1 MLQAIHDRVTGWI
14 AWFIVGLIIVV
25 FALWGIDSYLKS
37 EAKVYAAMVNDVE
50 ITIPEYRA
58 AKQQQIQRMRAMLG
72 NQFDAG
78 LTNTPEFKSAVLNRL
93 IEEELLVQAATDAGL
108 AVSDAY
114 LAARIHSIPDFQGD
128 DGKFSQERY
137 QRLLA
142 QQGMNPQLFE
152 RQVRRSLLISQ
163 FVSSL
168 SDSAIVV
175 PQEVEQGLRL
185 QSQVRKLSYVR
196 IPMARYLEKAE
207 VKPDEVAAFYE
218 ANKSRFVEP
227 EQVRLQYLE
236 LSLDTIA
243 AGLQA
248 SDSEIE
254 DLYATEKAKLT
265 VEEQR
270 RARHILI
277 KLDEGADEAAVAAAQ
292 KKAEDL
298 VKRLRAGE
306 DFAKLAKEFSE
317 DPGSAAEGGDLGLFG
332 KGMMVPE
339 FEEATFALKKDEIS
353 EPVRSPFGFHIIQ
366 VTEIQAAKTPELAEV
381 RDQLIEEA
389 KRKQAEQIF
398 AERSETLGTL
408 SFEHPDTLS
417 LAAEQLGLKVQESD
431 WLPATGGTGIG
442 SHPQVMEAALS
453 DDVKNGG
460 NNSQVIEIGP
470 DHVVVVRVLEHKPA
484 KQLELDKVREAIVNN
499 LRQEAARK
507 AAREEGEALVKRLEG
522 GASLTEISGE
532 LKLDVT
538 DAGFIGRADSKHDR
552 QIVAE
557 AFQVPR
563 VDAGKIASAGAS
575 LSNGD
580 YVLIQIEEVR
590 DGDVSGVGEGQRSE
604 FQRNLNQLYGTLESA
619 ALLEQ
624 LKSKADIKREV
635 ERLD

>member
-14 AWFIVGLIIVV
+14 AWIIIGLIIVV

-50 ITIPEYRA
+50 ISVPEYRA
-58 AKQQQIQRMRAMLG
+58 AKQQQVQRMRAMLG
-72 NQFDAG
+72 NQFDVA
-78 LTNTPEFKSAVLNRL
+78 LTNTPEFKTAVLDRL

-108 AVSDAY
+108 SVSDGY
-114 LAARIHSIPDFQGD
+114 LAARIHAIPEFQGD
-128 DGKFSQERY
+128 DGKFSQDRY

-142 QQGMNPQLFE
+142 QQGMSPQQFE
-152 RQVRRSLLISQ
+152 RQVRRSLLINQ
-163 FVSSL
+163 FVGSL
-168 SDSAIVV
+168 SDSAVVV

-185 QSQVRKLSYVR
+185 QGQERKLKYLR
-196 IPMARYLEKAE
+196 IPMARYLDKAE
-207 VKPDEVAAFYE
+207 VKPEEITAFYD
-218 ANKSRFVEP
+218 ANKARFVEP

-236 LSLDTIA
+236 LSLDSIA

-248 SDSEIE
+248 SDAEIE
-254 DLYATEKAKLT
+254 DLYASEKAKLT
-265 VEEQR
+265 VDEQR

-277 KLDEGADEAAVAAAQ
+277 KLDEGAEEAAVAAAE

-306 DFAKLAKEFSE
+306 DFAKLAKEFSD

-339 FEEATFALKKDEIS
+339 FETATFALKKDEIS
-353 EPVRSPFGFHIIQ
+353 DPVRSPFGFHIIQ

-381 RDQLIEEA
+381 RAQLAEEA

-408 SFEHPDTLS
+408 SFEHPDTLTV
-417 LAAEQLGLKVQESD
+417 AAEQLDLKLQESD
-431 WLPATGGTGIG
+431 WLPASGGPGIG

-453 DDVKNGG
+453 EDVLSGG
-460 NNSQVIEIGP
+460 NNSQAIEIGA
-470 DHVVVVRVLEHKPA
+470 DHVVVVRVLEHKPV
-484 KQLELDKVREAIVNN
+484 KQLELDMVRDAIVNN

-507 AAREEGEALVKRLEG
+507 AARAEGEALVKRLEG
-522 GASLTEISGE
+522 GAALADIAAE
-532 LKLDVT
+532 LKLEVT
-538 DAGFIGRADSKHDR
+538 DAGFIGRNDAKQDR

-557 AFQVPR
+557 AFKVPR
-563 VDAGKIASAGAS
+563 TEAGKTAAAGAGLVS
-575 LSNGD
+575 GD
-580 YVLIQIEEVR
+580 YVLMQIEAVR
-590 DGDVSGVGEGQRSE
+590 DGEIAGIGEEQRKE

>member
-14 AWFIVGLIIVV
+14 AWIVVGLIIVV

-50 ITIPEYRA
+50 ISIPEYRA
-58 AKQQQIQRMRAMLG
+58 AKQQQVQRMRAMLG
-72 NQFDAG
+72 NQFDVA

-93 IEEELLVQAATDAGL
+93 IEEELLVQAATEAGL

-128 DGKFSQERY
+128 DGKFSQDRY

-142 QQGMNPQLFE
+142 QQGMSPQLFE
-152 RQVRRSLLISQ
+152 RQVRRSLLINQ
-163 FVSSL
+163 FVGGLSESS
-168 SDSAIVV
+168 IVV

-185 QSQVRKLSYVR
+185 QGQERKLKYVR

-207 VKPDEVAAFYE
+207 VKPDEIAAFYE
-218 ANKSRFVEP
+218 ANKARFVEP
-227 EQVRLQYLE
+227 EQVRIQYLE
-236 LSLDTIA
+236 LSLDSIA
-243 AGLQA
+243 AGLLA
-248 SDSEIE
+248 SDADIE
-254 DLYATEKAKLT
+254 ALYASEKAKLT

-277 KLDEGADEAAVAAAQ
+277 KLDEAADDAAVAAAR

-298 VKRLRAGE
+298 VKRLRGGE
-306 DFAKLAKEFSE
+306 DFAKLAKEFSD

-339 FEEATFALKKDEIS
+339 FETATFALKKDEIS
-353 EPVRSPFGFHIIQ
+353 DPVRSPFGFHIIQ

-381 RDQLIEEA
+381 RAQLAEEV

-408 SFEHPDTLS
+408 SFEHPDTLTV
-417 LAAEQLGLKVQESD
+417 AAEQLGLKVQESD
-431 WLPATGGTGIG
+431 WLPATGGAGIG

-453 DDVKNGG
+453 DDVLNGG

-484 KQLELDKVREAIVNN
+484 KQLGLDKVREAIMNN

-507 AAREEGEALVKRLEG
+507 AASAEGAALVKRLEG
-522 GASLTEISGE
+522 GTALADIAGE
-532 LKLDVT
+532 LKLEVA

-552 QIVAE
+552 QIIAE

-563 VDAGKIASAGAS
+563 TESGKLANAGAS
-575 LSNGD
+575 LTNGD
-580 YVLIQIEEVR
+580 YVLMQIEAVR
-590 DGDVSGVGEGQRSE
+590 DGDISTVGEAQRTE
-604 FQRNLNQLYGTLESA
+604 FRRSLNQLYGTLESA